1 MRKQLEQIFEELIE
15 NGIGLQDFVNLM
27 ESIYIEKALEK
38 NKYNIVQTARKL
50 KVHRNTLSNKIKKLE
65 IKVNG
70 NK

>member
-27 ESIYIEKALEK
+27 ENIYIEKALEK